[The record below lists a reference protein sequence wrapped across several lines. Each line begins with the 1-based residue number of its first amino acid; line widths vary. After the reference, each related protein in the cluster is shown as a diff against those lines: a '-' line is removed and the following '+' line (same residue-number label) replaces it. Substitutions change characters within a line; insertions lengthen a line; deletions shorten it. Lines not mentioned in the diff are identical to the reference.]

1 MKKSKIYN
9 FSDDDFTKIIK
20 ESFSYRECCEKLGLS
35 TNGSNG
41 TIQIKKRCQELNIST
56 SHFKLF
62 GRNTSSN
69 RKSLEEILV
78 KDSTYTNNVRI
89 KERLIREGLLTYQ
102 CALCGNKGKWNN
114 KPLTLQLD
122 HINGNH
128 QDYRLEN
135 LRLLCPNC
143 HSQTETFGSR
153 QRRAKSI
160 EKQ

>member
-20 ESFSYRECCEKLGLS
+20 ESFSYRECCE
-35 TNGSNG
+35 N
-41 TIQIKKRCQELNIST
+41 
-56 SHFKLF
+56 
-62 GRNTSSN
+62 
-69 RKSLEEILV
+69 
-78 KDSTYTNNVRI
+78 
-89 KERLIREGLLTYQ
+89 Q
-102 CALCGNKGKWNN
+102 CALYGNKGEWNN

-143 HSQTETFGSR
+143 HSQIETFSSR
-153 QRRAKSI
+153 QCRAKSI